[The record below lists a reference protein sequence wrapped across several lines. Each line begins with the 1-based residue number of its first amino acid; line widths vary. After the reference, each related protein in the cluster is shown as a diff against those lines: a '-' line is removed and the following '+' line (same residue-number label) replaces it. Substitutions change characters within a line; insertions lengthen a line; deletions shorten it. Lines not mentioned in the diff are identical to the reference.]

1 MYFNFK
7 NIKVLLIGDFM
18 IDQYVLCNSTRIS
31 PEANVPVL
39 TPEEIYSTPGGAGNV
54 AKNLSE
60 LGANVTC
67 VGSIGLDEHGL
78 DLKNLLE
85 QKNINTKNLR
95 ETNLPTTLKK
105 RYYLDGKQ
113 VLRVDIEEVDNNWLP
128 PKINFFYD
136 KYDLIILSDYNKG
149 VLNNPWFTKIKAKN
163 IFVDP
168 KKNDFSFYSN
178 ATIITPNLNE
188 LQRASK
194 KEINS
199 NEDLVK
205 VCQNMIT
212 NSNLEYILAKKGDK
226 GMTIIG
232 KDGFVEHI
240 DAKKVDNPD
249 VTGAGDT
256 VISVFSLSYFI
267 TNDIQKSARIANSAA
282 AAVVGRKGTS
292 FITID
297 ELNSLENF

>member
-1 MYFNFK
+1 MNFDFK
-7 NIKVLLIGDFM
+7 NINVLLIGDFM
-18 IDQYVLCNSTRIS
+18 IDQYVLCDSTRIS

-39 TPEEIYSTPGGAGNV
+39 TPKEVYSTPGGAGNV

-78 DLKNLLE
+78 ELKNLLQ
-85 QKNINTKNLR
+85 QKNINTKNLY
-95 ETNLPTTLKK
+95 ETNFPTTLKK
-105 RYYLDGKQ
+105 RYYLKGKQ
-113 VLRVDIEEVDNNWLP
+113 VLRVDIEEVDNNWIP
-128 PKINFFYD
+128 PKIDLFYD
-136 KYDLIILSDYNKG
+136 KYDLIIISDYNKG
-149 VLNNPWFTKIKAKN
+149 VLNNPWFTKIEAKN

-168 KKNDFSFYSN
+168 KKKDFSFYSN

-205 VCQNMIT
+205 VCQNLIT

-226 GMTIIG
+226 GMTIVG
-232 KDGFVEHI
+232 KDGFLEHI

-256 VISVFSLSYFI
+256 VISAFSLSYFI
-267 TNDIQKSARIANSAA
+267 TNDIRKSARIANAA
-282 AAVVGRKGTS
+282 AALVVGRKGTS

>member
-1 MYFNFK
+1 MNFDFK

-18 IDQYVLCNSTRIS
+18 IDQYVLCDSTRIS

-39 TPEEIYSTPGGAGNV
+39 TPKEVYSTPGGAGNV
-54 AKNLSE
+54 AKNLSQ

-67 VGSIGLDEHGL
+67 VGSIGFDEYGL
-78 DLKNLLE
+78 ELKNLLQ
-85 QKNINTKNLR
+85 QKNINIKNLY
-95 ETNLPTTLKK
+95 ENNLPTTLKK
-105 RYYLDGKQ
+105 RYYLNGKQ
-113 VLRVDIEEVDNNWLP
+113 VLRVDVEEVDKNWVP
-128 PKINFFYD
+128 PKINLFYD
-136 KYDLIILSDYNKG
+136 KYDLIIFSDYNKG

-212 NSNLEYILAKKGDK
+212 NSNLKYILAKKGDR
-226 GMTIIG
+226 GMTIVG

-240 DAKKVDNPD
+240 DAQKVDNPD

-256 VISVFSLSYFI
+256 VISAFSLSYII
-267 TNDIQKSARIANSAA
+267 TNDIKKSARIANAA
-282 AAVVGRKGTS
+282 AGVVVGRKGTS

>member
-1 MYFNFK
+1 MNFDFK
-7 NIKVLLIGDFM
+7 NTKVLLIGDFM
-18 IDQYVLCNSTRIS
+18 IDQYVLCDSTRIS

-39 TPEEIYSTPGGAGNV
+39 TPEEVYSTPGGAGNV

-78 DLKNLLE
+78 ELKNLLE
-85 QKNINTKNLR
+85 QKNINTKNLY

-105 RYYLDGKQ
+105 RYYLNGKQ
-113 VLRVDIEEVDNNWLP
+113 VLRVDIEEVDNNWVP
-128 PKINFFYD
+128 PKINLFND

-212 NSNLEYILAKKGDK
+212 NSNLEYILAKKGDR
-226 GMTIIG
+226 GMTIVG
-232 KDGFVEHI
+232 NDGFVEHI

-256 VISVFSLSYFI
+256 VISAFSLSYFT
-267 TNDIQKSARIANSAA
+267 TNDIRKSARIANAA
-282 AAVVGRKGTS
+282 AAVVVGRKGTS